1 MGHVEPTAATGP
13 AATPEAARAGGGAS
27 AGRRARR
34 IVHLIHNFPPEFRGG
49 TESYLSRLIPLQRA
63 LGLDVAVVTGSET
76 RAVGD
81 ARREELGGAPVF
93 RVFRRPDEP
102 FGVDFRPAQPREV
115 VARLVRS
122 LAPDVLH
129 LHHWFN
135 LGDDLLAQLAPIP
148 AVATFHDSY
157 AGCVR
162 FFFLRP
168 DGFFCGSDLPVPLER
183 CVECVRPDDGHAA
196 LYERLAARRAR
207 FAAEVARLRFAF
219 APSAA
224 HAETIVRAGI
234 VPRSLMHALPIGLP
248 PDELERRAHAPPH
261 RPAPGRLRLLCFGN
275 LNRLKGLDLIFEA
288 MRPLVGRGVELHLYG
303 VPLAAEAAGLE
314 RLAAGLPVTWHG
326 RFELDDLAADAAALD
341 LALLPS
347 RAHETYSMVLE
358 EAISMRLPVVV
369 SDRGA
374 PPRRVAGF
382 GRVVPVEDARAL
394 HATLVE
400 LLDHPERL
408 AAMRA
413 ALPPPHR
420 LDDHARALRGFYDA
434 ALAPADPTA
443 TVAT

>member
-1 MGHVEPTAATGP
+1 MVRDETP
-13 AATPEAARAGGGAS
+13 AAPPDAPRTPARRAAR
-27 AGRRARR
+27 RV
-34 IVHLIHNFPPEFRGG
+34 VHLIHNFPPEFRGG
-49 TESYLSRLIPLQRA
+49 TESYLARLVPLQRA
-63 LGLDVAVVTGSET
+63 QGLDVAVICGSET
-76 RAVGD
+76 RDTGD
-81 ARREELGGAPVF
+81 ARREELAGAPVF

-102 FGVDFRPAQPREV
+102 FGVDFRPAQPRAV
-115 VARLVRS
+115 VAKLVRE

-148 AVATFHDSY
+148 AVASFHDAY
-157 AGCVR
+157 AGCPR

-168 DGFFCGSDLPVPLER
+168 DGFYCGSDLPVPLER

-196 LYERLAARRAR
+196 LHERLAARRAR

-219 APSAA
+219 APSVA

-234 VPRSLMHALPIGLP
+234 VPRELVHTLPIGLP
-248 PDELERRAHAPPH
+248 AEEIAQLARAGEH
-261 RPAPGRLRLLCFGN
+261 RPAPGRLRLVCFGN
-275 LNRLKGLDLIFEA
+275 LNLLKGLDLVFDA
-288 MRPLVGRGVELHLYG
+288 MRPLVARGVELHLFG
-303 VPLAAEAAGLE
+303 VLLAAETDELK
-314 RLAAGLPVTWHG
+314 RRAAGLPVTWHG
-326 RFELDDLAADAAALD
+326 HYELADFARRAADLD

-358 EAISMRLPVVV
+358 EAIALRLPVVV

-382 GRVVPVEDARAL
+382 GRVVRVEDAREL
-394 HATLVE
+394 QATLSE

-408 AAMRA
+408 AALRA

-420 LDDHARALRGFYDA
+420 LDDHAQALRGFYDA
-434 ALAPADPTA
+434 ALAPREPSP
-443 TVAT
+443 

>member
-1 MGHVEPTAATGP
+1 MVRDEPP
-13 AATPEAARAGGGAS
+13 AANAPALTATPAAAR
-27 AGRRARR
+27 GRTPARR
-34 IVHLIHNFPPEFRGG
+34 VLHLVHNFPPEFRGG
-49 TESYLSRLIPLQRA
+49 TENYLARLVPLQRA
-63 LGLDVAVVTGSET
+63 QRLEVTVVCGSET
-76 RAVGD
+76 RRVGEEL
-81 ARREELGGAPVF
+81 REELGGAPVF

-102 FGVDFRPAQPREV
+102 FAVDFRPAQPRAV
-115 VARLVRS
+115 VAKLVRE

-183 CVECVRPDDGHAA
+183 CVECVRPEDGHAA

-234 VPRSLMHALPIGLP
+234 VPRELMHALPIGLP
-248 PDELERRAHAPPH
+248 AEEIAQLARAGDH
-261 RPAPGRLRLLCFGN
+261 RPAPGRLRLVCFGN
-275 LNRLKGLDLIFEA
+275 LNLLKGLDLVFDA
-288 MRPLVGRGVELHLYG
+288 MRPLVGRGVELHLFG
-303 VPLAAEAAGLE
+303 VPLAAEADDLK
-314 RLAAGLPVTWHG
+314 RRAAGLPVTWHG
-326 RFELDDLAADAAALD
+326 HYELDDFVRRAADLD
-341 LALLPS
+341 LAVLPS

-358 EAISMRLPVVV
+358 EAIAMHLPVVV

-382 GRVVPVEDARAL
+382 GRVVKVEDARAL
-394 HATLVE
+394 QATLAE

-408 AAMRA
+408 SAMRA

-420 LDDHARALRGFYDA
+420 LDDHAQALRGFYDA
-434 ALAPADPTA
+434 ALAPAGEPSP
-443 TVAT
+443 

>member
-1 MGHVEPTAATGP
+1 MVRDEPP
-13 AATPEAARAGGGAS
+13 AANAPALTATPAAAR
-27 AGRRARR
+27 GRTPARR
-34 IVHLIHNFPPEFRGG
+34 VLHLVHNFPPEFRGG
-49 TESYLSRLIPLQRA
+49 TESYLARLVPLQRA
-63 LGLDVAVVTGSET
+63 QGLEVTVVCGSET
-76 RAVGD
+76 RRVGEEL
-81 ARREELGGAPVF
+81 REELGGAPVF

-102 FGVDFRPAQPREV
+102 FAVDFRPAQPRAV
-115 VARLVRS
+115 VAKLVRE

-183 CVECVRPDDGHAA
+183 CVECVRPEDGHAA

-234 VPRSLMHALPIGLP
+234 VPRELMHALPIGLP
-248 PDELERRAHAPPH
+248 AEEITQLARAGDH
-261 RPAPGRLRLLCFGN
+261 RPAPGRLRLVCFGN
-275 LNRLKGLDLIFEA
+275 LNLLKGLDLVFDA
-288 MRPLVGRGVELHLYG
+288 MRPLVGRGVELHLFG
-303 VPLAAEAAGLE
+303 VPLAAEVDDLKRRAS
-314 RLAAGLPVTWHG
+314 GLPVTWHG
-326 RFELDDLAADAAALD
+326 HYELDEFARRAADLD
-341 LALLPS
+341 LAVLPS
-347 RAHETYSMVLE
+347 RAHETYSIVLE
-358 EAISMRLPVVV
+358 EAIALRLPVVV

-382 GRVVPVEDARAL
+382 GRVVKVEDARAL
-394 HATLVE
+394 QATLAE

-408 AAMRA
+408 SAMRA

-434 ALAPADPTA
+434 ALAPAGEPSP
-443 TVAT
+443 

>member
-1 MGHVEPTAATGP
+1 MVRDETP
-13 AATPEAARAGGGAS
+13 AAPPAAPQDAPRAPARRAAR
-27 AGRRARR
+27 RV
-34 IVHLIHNFPPEFRGG
+34 VHLVHNFPPEFRGG
-49 TESYLSRLIPLQRA
+49 TESYLARLVPLQRA
-63 LGLDVAVVTGSET
+63 QGLDVTVVCGSET
-76 RAVGD
+76 RREGE
-81 ARREELGGAPVF
+81 ARREEFAGAPVF

-102 FGVDFRPAQPREV
+102 FAVDFRPAQPRAV
-115 VARLVRS
+115 VAKLVRE

-183 CVECVRPDDGHAA
+183 CVECVRPEDGHAA
-196 LYERLAARRAR
+196 LHERLAARRAR

-234 VPRSLMHALPIGLP
+234 VPRELMHALPIGLP
-248 PDELERRAHAPPH
+248 AEEIAQLARAGGH
-261 RPAPGRLRLLCFGN
+261 RPAPGRLRLVCFGN
-275 LNRLKGLDLIFEA
+275 LNLLKGLDLVFDA
-288 MRPLVGRGVELHLYG
+288 MRPLVERGVELHLFG
-303 VPLAAEAAGLE
+303 VPLAAEAADLE
-314 RLAAGLPVTWHG
+314 RRAAGLPVTWHG
-326 RFELDDLAADAAALD
+326 DYDLADFAIRAADLD
-341 LALLPS
+341 LAVFPS

-358 EAISMRLPVVV
+358 EAIAMRLPVVV

-382 GRVVPVEDARAL
+382 GRIVRVEDAREL
-394 HATLVE
+394 QATLAE

-434 ALAPADPTA
+434 ALDPVARGPAP
-443 TVAT
+443 